1 MRDRRAKGIYG
12 TETKI
17 FISDAQDSAIDR
29 LLLELRLS
37 YGINI
42 SRRDLCQLAIGM
54 LLAHSLPELARYIER
69 V

>member
-1 MRDRRAKGIYG
+1 MRDRRAKGIHG
-12 TETKI
+12 VETKI
-17 FISDAQDSAIDR
+17 LITESQDSAIDR

-42 SRRDLCQLAIGM
+42 SRKDLCQLAISM
-54 LLAHSLPELARYIER
+54 LVAHNLPELARYIER

>member
-1 MRDRRAKGIYG
+1 MRDRRIKGIRG
-12 TETKI
+12 QDMKI
-17 FISDAQDSAIDR
+17 FVTDSQDSAIDR

-42 SRRDLCQLAIGM
+42 SRKDLCQLAISM
-54 LLAHSLPELARYIER
+54 MLAHTLPDLVRYIER